1 MILALLF
8 STSFFTSFS
17 FLNGFLLSY
26 FIFHDRLLLRF
37 QQDSQLEVL
46 RLQQQQ
52 QQQQQQAN
60 LKQHHHQQLGQQQ
73 QAEQQVL
80 CSYKVHRVSHCFARL
95 PQ

>member
-52 QQQQQQAN
+52 QQAN